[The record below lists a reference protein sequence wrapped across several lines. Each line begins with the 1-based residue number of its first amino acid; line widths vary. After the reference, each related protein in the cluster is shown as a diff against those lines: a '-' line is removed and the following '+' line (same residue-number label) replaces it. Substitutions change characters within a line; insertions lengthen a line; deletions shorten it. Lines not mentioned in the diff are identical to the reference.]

1 MPSSDVVVGRR
12 QVKMGGGAA
21 KKDAEGR
28 AASGTSYVMG
38 RSGAVKGCRVPRCT
52 IADLSGASRY
62 CLRHRI
68 CEDHLKSLSV
78 DFDGK
83 PHRFCQKC
91 SACPPRTPPSHRK
104 PPPSGLLT
112 LTAALRHRGYQ

>member
-1 MPSSDVVVGRR
+1 MPSGGVAVGRR
-12 QVKMGGGAA
+12 QVKSAMGGGAA
-21 KKDAEGR
+21 KKDGEGH
-28 AASGTSYVMG
+28 AAKPGTSYVVG

-91 SACPPRTPPSHRK
+91 SACPPHTPLSH
-104 PPPSGLLT
+104 SLL
-112 LTAALRHRGYQ
+112 AS